1 MSVRKKS
8 QHPYTMNRIRVAGE
22 YLRALVLH
30 SIIAILV
37 LSASSGCL
45 RAQSYSQDVN
55 WLIKVLDLKEGSRV
69 ADIGA
74 GDGGETLAIARHI
87 GEKGHIFSTELGEES
102 VEELREELE
111 NADMKNI
118 DVLEAHP
125 THTNLPEECC
135 DAIYM
140 RRVYH
145 HIAEPSLMNRSLF
158 RTLKPGGKLAVI
170 DFEPRGQEAE
180 AGDRASGSS
189 HGVTLETVVKELQE
203 VGFTILSKEQR
214 SGRNIYVVAQRPE
227 EAEG

>member
-1 MSVRKKS
+1 MTASKTSRNIIS
-8 QHPYTMNRIRVAGE
+8 TNRLQVA
-22 YLRALVLH
+22 YAFLRFLTIQGIMV
-30 SIIAILV
+30 ILMV
-37 LSASSGCL
+37 ATATGCL
-45 RAQSYSQDVN
+45 RAQSYTQDVN

-69 ADIGA
+69 ADIGS
-74 GDGGETLAIARHI
+74 GDGGQTLAIARYI

-102 VEELREELE
+102 VEELREEIE
-111 NADMKNI
+111 NSEMNNI

-145 HIAEPSLMNRSLF
+145 HITEPALMNRSLL

-170 DFEPRGQEAE
+170 DFEPRGREAE
-180 AGDRASGSS
+180 AGERASGSS
-189 HGVTLETVVKELQE
+189 HGVTLETVVKELQDA
-203 VGFTILSKEQR
+203 GFTIVSKEQR

-227 EAEG
+227 ETEG